1 MASMQGEVVEP
12 SAAPTIQS
20 ETADS
25 STATVPQWR
34 LMARR
39 FRKSKLAVISLVILG
54 LLYLGALFAPF
65 LSPNEY
71 DAQDADQKNASPSSW
86 TWNGGPALCGRTQYL
101 DRTVIEYKY
110 KNDCSKAVGVHFFGH
125 GYKYKLLG
133 FIPTDIHFMTVDKP
147 NKMLLWGADSQ
158 GRDIFARTLQGAR
171 VSLTIGL
178 AGVLIGTFLGATIG
192 TISGYYRG
200 KVDNLLQ
207 RVIEIIM
214 SIPTLP
220 LWLVLAAMLPRDMS
234 VVERYFFISLILSL
248 VSWAGLSRQIRG
260 KVLSYSEADYVAA
273 AKAAGSSGRR
283 IIFTH
288 MLPNA
293 MSHIVATAMLAV
305 PASIIAETSLSFL
318 GVGMLPPA
326 VSWGVLLKDGQQI
339 SVIEQYPWLLIPAFF
354 VVLAVSCFL
363 LIGDALRDAV
373 DPYAS

>member
-12 SAAPTIQS
+12 SAVPTTPS
-20 ETADS
+20 EIEDV

-39 FRKSKLAVISLVILG
+39 FRKSKLAVISLFILAI
-54 LLYLGALFAPF
+54 LYLCALFAPF
-65 LSPNEY
+65 LSPNQY
-71 DAQDADQKNASPSSW
+71 DAQDANQKYASPSSW
-86 TWNGGPALCGRTQYL
+86 TWNGGPALCGRTQSL
-101 DRTVIEYKY
+101 DRSTFTYNY
-110 KNDCSKAVGVHFFGH
+110 KNDCSKAVGVNFFGH
-125 GYKYKLLG
+125 GYEYKLFGL
-133 FIPTDIHFMTVDKP
+133 ISTHTHFMTVDSP

-158 GRDIFARTLQGAR
+158 GRDIFSRTMEGAR

-178 AGVLIGTFLGATIG
+178 VGVFIGTFLGATIG
-192 TISGYYRG
+192 TISGFYRG
-200 KVDNLLQ
+200 KVDTALQ
-207 RVIEIIM
+207 RFIEIIM

-220 LWLVLAAMLPRDMS
+220 LWLVMAAILPRDMS
-234 VVERYFFISLILSL
+234 VVARYFFISLILSL
-248 VSWAGLSRQIRG
+248 VSWAGLARQIRG

-273 AKAAGSSGRR
+273 ARAAGSSGSR
-283 IIFTH
+283 IVFTH

-339 SVIEQYPWLLIPAFF
+339 SVIEQYPWLLIPAAL

-373 DPYAS
+373 DPYSN